1 MDIIEIRGFTGDAK
15 CQIFYGDRESIIH
28 VLRDCPYAK
37 CFWDNT
43 QACTLIHD
51 IYSMD
56 ICARL
61 EKNYGINTPCNDLI
75 PWNMFFSFAI
85 WSLQLH
91 KNKVVFKN
99 SLPNHK
105 LNKEALVAANRG
117 GKCQMGGLSY
127 I

>member
-1 MDIIEIRGFTGDAK
+1 M
-15 CQIFYGDRESIIH
+15 IH

-37 CFWDNT
+37 CFWDNA
-43 QACTLIHD
+43 QACNLIHD

-56 ICARL
+56 ICAWL

-99 SLPNHK
+99 SPLNHN
-105 LNKEALVAANRG
+105 LNREALVAANRG
-117 GKCQMGGLSY
+117 DKQGIQTWTVH
-127 I
+127 